1 VRIQSLAHVWVI
13 MSCIS
18 STRPVCSS
26 RGGETIGRAGQWA
39 VGIPGRGR
47 RQQRGQSNPPPP
59 HKEITALIIKVSEKL
74 HLVQTRSFRPKL
86 RRGFDHIMRC
96 FEWVGVKPS
105 HSLLENRFF
114 LLTFEAFIKSPI
126 PSSLTSCCL
135 CLPQYVVLKFRWQFC
150 LHYSACPE
158 TKGVLPKIPFKLT
171 QSIHVALE
179 KSWNFD

>member
-1 VRIQSLAHVWVI
+1 MTLELLVCANS
-13 MSCIS
+13 IS
-18 STRPVCSS
+18 SPCLGNNELYQQHQASVRQQG
-26 RGGETIGRAGQWA
+26 RGGHRPGRAVGCRA
-39 VGIPGRGR
+39 VPGRGR
-47 RQQRGQSNPPPP
+47 RQQRGWSNPPPP

-86 RRGFDHIMRC
+86 RRGFDHIIRC

-135 CLPQYVVLKFRWQFC
+135 CLATICGIEV
-150 LHYSACPE
+150 
-158 TKGVLPKIPFKLT
+158 
-171 QSIHVALE
+171 
-179 KSWNFD
+179 

>member
-1 VRIQSLAHVWVI
+1 MQSKLSKATFNFNYQYLSQVLDTWSWSSLADIQVMFFIGLERDQFHVWLI
-13 MSCIS
+13 M
-18 STRPVCSS
+18 RRRLS
-26 RGGETIGRAGQWA
+26 RRL
-39 VGIPGRGR
+39 
-47 RQQRGQSNPPPP
+47 SPPP

-135 CLPQYVVLKFRWQFC
+135 CLATICRIEV
-150 LHYSACPE
+150 
-158 TKGVLPKIPFKLT
+158 
-171 QSIHVALE
+171 
-179 KSWNFD
+179 

>member
-1 VRIQSLAHVWVI
+1 MTLELLVCANS
-13 MSCIS
+13 IS
-18 STRPVCSS
+18 SPCLGNNELYQQHQCAAAGAGRPS
-26 RGGETIGRAGQWA
+26 AGPGSGLS
-39 VGIPGRGR
+39 VPGRGR
-47 RQQRGQSNPPPP
+47 RQLRGRLEYSNPPPP

-135 CLPQYVVLKFRWQFC
+135 CLATICRIEV
-150 LHYSACPE
+150 
-158 TKGVLPKIPFKLT
+158 
-171 QSIHVALE
+171 
-179 KSWNFD
+179 